1 MAKLKGKILIVD
13 DDDYILLSLRM
24 FLEQHFEWISTLNDP
39 DRLVDLMDEEDF
51 DLVILDMNFKEGE
64 TSGAD
69 GLNWMEKILSADPES
84 NLIMMTAY
92 GGVNLAVEAI
102 KMGAKDFIVKP
113 WENERLLATVISTF
127 NLSQEKKNVRQ
138 LKGRQKI
145 LSSSV
150 DNEFSIMIGS
160 SKPMEIVQNAIDKVA
175 STDADVLIL
184 GENGTGKEL
193 VARAIHRASKRSN
206 EVFISIDLGAI
217 SETLFESELFGHKK
231 GAFTD
236 AKDDR
241 IGRFE
246 AASKGTLFLDE
257 IGNLSLPLQ
266 AKLLSVLHKRQ
277 VIRVGTNEPIDVDVR
292 LICATNMPL
301 SNMVTDG
308 DFREDLLFRINT
320 VEIQV
325 PPLRVRIEDVPLIA
339 THYLDIYRKKYKKQ
353 KLELSDAAVK
363 QIQNYSWPGNVREL
377 QHALERAVIM
387 VDEDVLDKDDFN
399 FIHKS
404 GNDQSPDDLNLESLE
419 EWAVK
424 KAIAKHR
431 GNISHAAKELG
442 LSRGAMYR
450 RLEKYGL

>member
-1 MAKLKGKILIVD
+1 
-13 DDDYILLSLRM
+13 
-24 FLEQHFEWISTLNDP
+24 
-39 DRLVDLMDEEDF
+39 
-51 DLVILDMNFKEGE
+51 
-64 TSGAD
+64 
-69 GLNWMEKILSADPES
+69 
-84 NLIMMTAY
+84 
-92 GGVNLAVEAI
+92 
-102 KMGAKDFIVKP
+102 
-113 WENERLLATVISTF
+113 
-127 NLSQEKKNVRQ
+127 
-138 LKGRQKI
+138 
-145 LSSSV
+145 
-150 DNEFSIMIGS
+150 
-160 SKPMEIVQNAIDKVA
+160 
-175 STDADVLIL
+175 
-184 GENGTGKEL
+184 
-193 VARAIHRASKRSN
+193 
-206 EVFISIDLGAI
+206 
-217 SETLFESELFGHKK
+217 
-231 GAFTD
+231 
-236 AKDDR
+236 
-241 IGRFE
+241 
-246 AASKGTLFLDE
+246 
-257 IGNLSLPLQ
+257 
-266 AKLLSVLHKRQ
+266 LSVLHKRQ

-353 KLELSDAAVK
+353 KLEFSDAALK
-363 QIQNYSWPGNVREL
+363 QIQKYSWPGNVREL